1 MSFSKTISFLCLCF
15 LLTSCGFR
23 PLYSPYGCNSDIV
36 YPIKI
41 AKIPERNGQVLRN
54 LLVDLLTPGGE
65 AIKPQYVLEIKLTEV
80 IKAIGVNKDETTSRK
95 TAVLTAGMT
104 LKDSK
109 TNKILYTHSVNA
121 INSFEVISE
130 NYYAD
135 VVAEDYAK
143 EEALR
148 LLAEKIRLTL
158 STYLDSRH
166 EN

>member
-1 MSFSKTISFLCLCF
+1 MSFSKIISFLCLCF
-15 LLTSCGFR
+15 LLTACGFR
-23 PLYSPYGCNSDIV
+23 PLYSPYGCNSDIA

-41 AKIPERNGQVLRN
+41 ATIKERNGQILRN

-65 AIKPQYVLEIKLTEV
+65 SAKPQYMLEIKLTEV

-95 TAVLTAGMT
+95 AAVLTATMI

-109 TNKILYTHSVNA
+109 TNKILYTHSVSA

-135 VVAEDYAK
+135 VVAQDYAK
-143 EEALR
+143 AEALR

-158 STYLDSRH
+158 STYLDNHH